1 MGDKETYEERQENE
15 KVCLAAIYMDDFKDE
30 SKKNKK
36 GMTILLH
43 LMPERGMSGSNNI
56 HVTIDMRVTCP
67 PKYPTVLPD
76 IKFMNARGLSDEKV
90 QSLQKKTETLA
101 RSLLGEEMIL
111 QLSIAVQ
118 QFLHS
123 HNIPGMK
130 SLFDEMQKK
139 EKREKEK
146 VALLKQQ
153 QLKREKEMAEQERKE
168 LEKEMSKRHEALLEE
183 SRQRREK
190 NKEEDEV
197 VVKHQKPI
205 QQRRKHQP
213 DPFDISSSDNSNRSR
228 SSSYNSN
235 LKKPLDVTSTVGDR
249 TRTESF
255 NELAADSEVIT
266 VKFNT
271 KVERTIHR
279 GCILDDVEGGVAYVG
294 MDISNGHLNF
304 IREWKMQWKHGK
316 GRKPLPDEEQS
327 ADNCLKSLA
336 SVEQELLS
344 LLKLSHPNLV
354 HYLAMNSSQG
364 KDSTTVQL
372 LMEFVGS
379 STLRHKI
386 RSGRRVPFSI
396 LRQYAVDLLS
406 ALSYL
411 HKKAV
416 VHKQLSP
423 GSVFLDVSGQLKL
436 ANYSICRRCL
446 DTDERNR
453 ASVNVLEE
461 HPFVKL
467 GLAMDTCLM
476 SAENKEQNG
485 DSPSREVAEEETSE
499 VRVLDNSRLN
509 MEFEVLGN
517 IGKGGFGNVFRVRN
531 RLDGN
536 AYAIKRIVLN
546 PKSKELNKKITREVK
561 LLSRLNH
568 ENVVRYFN
576 SWIEV
581 SDDTATTDSES
592 DPSISGKSPKKVDRG
607 QDSLSLGVVDNV
619 EDLAPGLSAYGS
631 ASWSISAGGN
641 PLSEESTDSLSD
653 EEDDFGTSF
662 MRRYSSSNSDGIDFE
677 GSEDNETEEQSQIE
691 KSSPLSET
699 EESSTDLELSPKRY
713 LYIQMEFCEKSTLR
727 TIIAEEIYKNEKQL
741 WSFFRQILDGL
752 VHIHSQGMIH
762 RDLKPDNIFLAYDD
776 LVKIGDFGLA
786 TSERKA
792 GEVLTEI
799 SSHSLLPESS
809 QSLEGDTQDFL
820 TGKVGTA
827 LYVSPELCKA
837 RSGYYNQKVD
847 LYSLG
852 IIFFEMCIPCLKT
865 GMERVQTLGKL
876 RQENIEM
883 PEFFDAYQHR
893 DKKCIIRWLLD
904 HDPGKRPT
912 AREVLDSQHLPP
924 LEMEEARFQE
934 MIRKTVS
941 KDQSRG
947 FKHLM
952 NELFSQTTNAKDDIL
967 YDVDNHKGFSLKQ
980 TLIQKTVFESLTN
993 LFEKHGAVKVSSPLL
1008 MPKNALSDF
1017 TESGA
1022 YFMDSSGS
1030 LVVLPFDLR
1039 VPFARNVARNSITRL
1054 KRYSIERVYRERK
1067 IHRCH
1072 PREFTECAFDIITNI
1087 TATLLP
1093 DAEVMYIVSEIIEEF
1108 PALEEKKV
1116 YFIRVNHTL
1125 LLTAI
1130 LSHCGIPEEKRED
1143 VIKILADTK
1152 NTKAEMQTQ
1161 LEALSLS
1168 EQEVHSLFQFVVLE
1182 CSLKELSA
1190 KLKPVTRGRGP
1201 NASMAKQALIELEGI
1216 ISRAEIFEVVAPS
1229 LVHKYYSGYLFQ
1241 FVAQF
1246 TKKNKMQDILAAGG
1260 RYDNLIPQHRIPSAQ
1275 TNPSVPKA
1283 VGVSIHFDKIVTALM
1298 HDEEAVVPVCDVL
1311 VCVMSSS
1318 YPFKECIQVVRNLW
1332 VNNIKADILYDA
1344 SMGLEEIQEYC
1355 RAFRVSH
1362 IVILKDHQET
1372 GVVWVRS
1379 IDREKKIVDSKV
1391 ALVNL
1396 VESLQQK
1403 LTRLKIYF
1411 DPQDRPNFTPDPLPD
1426 TEELCPE
1433 EIQDSTDNAPQSTTE
1448 LTPPSSA
1455 VSNKGSG
1462 NTESPIQIKSSFQNC

>member
-1 MGDKETYEERQENE
+1 
-15 KVCLAAIYMDDFKDE
+15 
-30 SKKNKK
+30 
-36 GMTILLH
+36 
-43 LMPERGMSGSNNI
+43 
-56 HVTIDMRVTCP
+56 
-67 PKYPTVLPD
+67 
-76 IKFMNARGLSDEKV
+76 
-90 QSLQKKTETLA
+90 
-101 RSLLGEEMIL
+101 
-111 QLSIAVQ
+111 
-118 QFLHS
+118 
-123 HNIPGMK
+123 
-130 SLFDEMQKK
+130 
-139 EKREKEK
+139 
-146 VALLKQQ
+146 
-153 QLKREKEMAEQERKE
+153 
-168 LEKEMSKRHEALLEE
+168 
-183 SRQRREK
+183 
-190 NKEEDEV
+190 
-197 VVKHQKPI
+197 
-205 QQRRKHQP
+205 
-213 DPFDISSSDNSNRSR
+213 
-228 SSSYNSN
+228 
-235 LKKPLDVTSTVGDR
+235 
-249 TRTESF
+249 
-255 NELAADSEVIT
+255 
-266 VKFNT
+266 
-271 KVERTIHR
+271 
-279 GCILDDVEGGVAYVG
+279 

-436 ANYSICRRCL
+436 ANYSICRRLNDLCEVMSEGKQSVRFSEEKTFGARGGKKGDVLKYGLILLGVLKEDPDVQMPCEIPQDLPPELKDFLERCL

-581 SDDTATTDSES
+581 SDDIATTDSES

-607 QDSLSLGVVDNV
+607 RDSLSLGVVDDV

-677 GSEDNETEEQSQIE
+677 GSEDNETEEQSQRE
-691 KSSPLSET
+691 KSSPLYET

-727 TIIAEEIYKNEKQL
+727 TIIAEGIYKNEKQL

-809 QSLEGDTQDFL
+809 QSLEGDTQEFL

-980 TLIQKTVFESLTN
+980 TLVQKTVFELLTN

-1168 EQEVHSLFQFVVLE
+1168 EQEVHSLFQLVVLE

-1216 ISRAEIFEVVAPS
+1216 ISRAEVFGVKQKIVVAPS
-1229 LVHKYYSGYLFQ
+1229 LVHKYYSGYVFQ

-1246 TKKNKMQDILAAGG
+1246 TKKNKKYTMQDILAAGG

-1275 TNPSVPKA
+1275 ANPSVPKA

-1318 YPFKECIQVVRNLW
+1318 YSIKECIQVVRSLW

-1391 ALVNL
+1391 AFVNL

-1403 LTRLKIYF
+1403 LTSDVAEPKEPLAAQRSASLDVASSQPPIYGVTLLSLDNHKLENNTKKRIDRQIQPRIQPVLEHLSYKAVVEVLAVDLPMDVVKNIVAILDLEGDESGF
-1411 DPQDRPNFTPDPLPD
+1411 DASVQELINKYNKYRKYLPRIAD
-1426 TEELCPE
+1426 S
-1433 EIQDSTDNAPQSTTE
+1433 IQQMKENE
-1448 LTPPSSA
+1448 PSVVIILYSYREDGFK
-1455 VSNKGSG
+1455 VYL
-1462 NTESPIQIKSSFQNC
+1462 